1 MNKINIT
8 YLKNKFFL
16 AGLFSGVLIS
26 ALVFILIISSNHQS
40 PEKNKLKGTM
50 GGTYTPSVGDKG
62 TAQSW
67 GVDCR
72 NKLVTCEVI
81 FDNDPAHNYKHC
93 HYQGSASRVEVV
105 SVNEGAFCSGGGI
118 TVKASTIQ

>member
-8 YLKNKFFL
+8 FLKNKFFL
-16 AGLFSGVLIS
+16 FGLFSGVFIS
-26 ALVFILIISSNHQS
+26 ALVFILIISSNYKS

-50 GGTYTPSVGDKG
+50 GGTYIPSVGDKG

-67 GVDCR
+67 GLDCR
-72 NKLVTCEVI
+72 NKLGTCEVI
-81 FDNDPAHNYKHC
+81 FDNDPTHNYKHC
-93 HYQGSASRVEVV
+93 HYQGSTTRVEVV
-105 SVNEGAFCSGGGI
+105 SVTDGAFCSGGGI